1 MHQAGLLPA
10 LRHVHNSPIDTNKK
24 ILVTYHTYMPP
35 GYLVSSMSKSEQTII
50 IDLQGAKREELDL
63 TIERIFNEY
72 SLNHIQVYLILPVTC
87 QTDLIYLK
95 QHNYSLNL
103 LQQFQPHLDLDHS
116 IIEPY
121 TGTIY
126 QWIHATWDKFKL
138 DLYEITRS

>member
-1 MHQAGLLPA
+1 
-10 LRHVHNSPIDTNKK
+10 
-24 ILVTYHTYMPP
+24 MPP
-35 GYLVSSMSKSEQTII
+35 GYLVNSISKSEQTII

-103 LQQFQPHLDLDHS
+103 LQQFEPHLDLDHS

-126 QWIHATWDKFKL
+126 QWIRATWDKFKL